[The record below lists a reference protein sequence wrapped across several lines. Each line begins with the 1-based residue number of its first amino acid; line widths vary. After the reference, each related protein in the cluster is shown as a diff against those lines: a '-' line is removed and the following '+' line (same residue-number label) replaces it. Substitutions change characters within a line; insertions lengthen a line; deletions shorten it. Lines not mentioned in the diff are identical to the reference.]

1 MKSNKKALI
10 TPTIR
15 IRKWKKKT
23 KFIDRSTKPYSQEKL
38 ELPQTP
44 SPEVHSLQAT
54 KPSKCDSENGNT
66 MTELDGLGNITESFS
81 DEIIMSPNPES
92 NFPRASISNE
102 ISNEVSNYKVQPHN
116 RPLKMCDK
124 LEDNAEYL
132 EKSATFI
139 GKIFHKLFEE
149 TIKCSKQKQIRETKT
164 QEIAVEKSTKIE
176 NPYVP
181 LGTSPINFINE
192 VSIVSQSDTGKLL
205 Q

>member
-1 MKSNKKALI
+1 
-10 TPTIR
+10 
-15 IRKWKKKT
+15 
-23 KFIDRSTKPYSQEKL
+23 
-38 ELPQTP
+38 
-44 SPEVHSLQAT
+44 
-54 KPSKCDSENGNT
+54 
-66 MTELDGLGNITESFS
+66 MTELDGLGSTTESFS

-164 QEIAVEKSTKIE
+164 QKIAVEKSTKIE